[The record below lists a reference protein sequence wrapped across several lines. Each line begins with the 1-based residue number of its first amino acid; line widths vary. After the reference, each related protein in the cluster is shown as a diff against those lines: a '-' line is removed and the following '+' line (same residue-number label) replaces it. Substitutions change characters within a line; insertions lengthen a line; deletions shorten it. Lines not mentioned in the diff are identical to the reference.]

1 MFKIQNETNFSRIR
15 KNSACKSFIIIAY
28 QKTSKKYNNENENV
42 TNKNEIY
49 REQHDANV
57 IQNKKCTSTNE
68 SNAQT
73 FRKFS
78 KKRENV

>member
-1 MFKIQNETNFSRIR
+1 MSLNV
-15 KNSACKSFIIIAY
+15 IAY
-28 QKTSKKYNNENENV
+28 QKTSRKCNNENENV
-42 TNKNEIY
+42 TNENEIH
-49 REQHDANV
+49 REQRDANA

-78 KKRENV
+78 KKRENARKNRFETKSTHC